1 MAALQALA
9 DEAPGTLS
17 GARALV
23 WLGDLWRVEKDA
35 HRAAECY
42 RRAYAGSDAE
52 VHTRAARGLG
62 DLAMSERKF
71 AAAYRLYSD
80 ARASATGA
88 VLTSELD
95 QKIAL
100 ARKGRRRAFA
110 EWGAWVFVAAAIAGL
125 LWRSGF
131 WRRPRLAMP
140 VELLY
145 AVPVYLLF
153 IMACLGRDPQV
164 EAALFMF
171 APGSLALIG
180 CSGLAS
186 QREPP
191 SGVRRV
197 AHAGLLALATAALL
211 YAACNRAGIVDS
223 LVFTVA
229 S

>member
-1 MAALQALA
+1 MAALEALA

-35 HRAAECY
+35 RRAADCY
-42 RRAYAGSDAE
+42 RRAYASSDAE

-62 DLAMSERKF
+62 DLEMNARKF
-71 AAAYRLYSD
+71 AAAHRLYED

-88 VLTSELD
+88 VLDAELD
-95 QKIAL
+95 QKIVL
-100 ARKGRRRAFA
+100 ARKGQRRAIA
-110 EWGAWVFVAAAIAGL
+110 EWAAWAFVAAAIAGL
-125 LWRSGF
+125 LLRSGF
-131 WRRPRLAMP
+131 WRRPRLTIP

-153 IMACLGRDPQV
+153 IMACWGRDPQV
-164 EAALFMF
+164 EAALWMF

-191 SGVRRV
+191 RGLRRV
-197 AHAGLLALATAALL
+197 AHAGLLAVTTAALL
-211 YAACNRAGIVDS
+211 YAACNRAGIIDS

-229 S
+229 A